1 MADDGQAG
9 GPPIPENQ
17 LPGCNDVLATQ
28 VQQALDCSYV
38 ENTMAD
44 GPLQAAMSTG
54 EMANTLPFSC
64 LIDILTGPY
73 SNCNVDIPRAK
84 RQAAYEAFSDVTGYQ
99 PMNLERAF
107 SSIGSDFNALSN
119 FNAFYMFIPTLIL
132 LFVGIWLMVIFKWF
146 NWVVGL
152 FLSSF
157 VLVILYG
164 ASVAYR
170 VHFQT
175 YLENRNKTVLNEA
188 RLAQFRFENSIAY
201 WPQGIAAAA
210 CAVTC
215 TGGTGCWTCN
225 GGVLCPPCNNVNVA
239 STCDNSTQDN
249 CDKSTDKSSD
259 KSPDNEEVHSRLRRN
274 RRIHRRHED

>member
-1 MADDGQAG
+1 MADEGQAG
-9 GPPIPENQ
+9 GPPIPSNQ
-17 LPGCNDVLATQ
+17 LPGCDDVLATQ
-28 VQQALDCSYV
+28 VQQALDCSYI

-64 LIDILTGPY
+64 LVDILTGPY
-73 SNCNVDIPRAK
+73 SNCTVDIPRAK
-84 RQAAYEAFSDVTGYQ
+84 RQAAYEAFSDITGYQ

-132 LFVGIWLMVIFKWF
+132 LLVGIWLMVIFKWF

-201 WPQGIAAAA
+201 WPQGISAAA

-215 TGGTGCWTCN
+215 TTGTTGCWTCN
-225 GGVLCPPCNNVNVA
+225 GGTICPPCNNPVQESSCAPCAAQELEDTEVKA
-239 STCDNSTQDN
+239 LDD
-249 CDKSTDKSSD
+249 TDLL
-259 KSPDNEEVHSRLRRN
+259 PRLRR
-274 RRIHRRHED
+274 HRRNIRRHQD